1 MSKELDAGTNLSHY
15 RIVSKLGAG
24 GMGEVYL
31 AQDTKLD
38 RQVALKIL
46 PAEVAADQQRMNR
59 FLREARSASALNH
72 PNIVTT
78 YEIQETD
85 GITFI
90 ALELID
96 GETLSQR
103 IQQGL
108 NVIDALDIAIQIA
121 GALAAA
127 HAAGIV
133 HRDIKPRNVMVR
145 RDGIVKVLDF
155 GLAKLTSVEES
166 AVDMEA
172 STKFKTSSGV
182 VLGTPIYMSPEQA
195 CGQEVDART
204 DIFSLGVVIY
214 QMITGHLP
222 FDGATVAE
230 VTAAI
235 LSEKQPQPLARFSRD
250 APHELERIVSKTLRK
265 NRDERYQ
272 TIKDLQLD
280 LANLKQELEFE
291 KRLERSTQPHGSIT
305 APHYSRPV
313 LTRTRRFSLRYLV
326 LAAILLVSGLGIA
339 AYFIRRPA
347 VVDSRMSIVVVPFA
361 NVSNQPDS
369 EYLSDGLA
377 EALINS
383 LTELDQLR
391 VIARSTSFRYK
402 GKDVDPQQLGRELN
416 VQAVLTGSVRQFGDS
431 LNIQVDLID
440 AASGRQLWGQE
451 YQRTNADVLAVKQA
465 IAREVTDKLR
475 LKITHEEQQRLV
487 KHDATNPDAYK
498 HYLLGRFFWNKRTGE
513 GLKKAIEEFN
523 QATSIDPLY
532 ALGYVGLADTY
543 ILREQYA
550 GVPAAETLPPARAA
564 VDRALQLDDSL
575 AEAHTTSAAI
585 YDREWRWGE
594 AEQEYQRAIAL
605 NPNYAT
611 SHHWYSIHLRQRG
624 RMEESLREIMV
635 AQKLDPLSPIIG
647 NNVAIMHLIANDLN
661 AALAQCQRI
670 IEIDPNYPEAH
681 DILSLIYLKQGRK
694 AEAVASSEKAVELGG
709 RSAFHLSFLVYMYA
723 RADRRADALRV
734 MKEIEQLYAEGKAL
748 GSFLAGASVG
758 LSDKDRA
765 FYWLQKDLKNRSG
778 QLPFVA
784 WFPYVFDDLHDDPR
798 FADLLRSMNLPF
810 RNPKQ

>member
-1 MSKELDAGTNLSHY
+1 
-15 RIVSKLGAG
+15 
-24 GMGEVYL
+24 MGEVYL
-31 AQDTKLD
+31 AHDTKLD

-59 FLREARSASALNH
+59 FLREAKSASALNH

-96 GETLSQR
+96 GETLSLR
-103 IQQGL
+103 IKQGL
-108 NVIDALDIAIQIA
+108 NVVDALDISIQIA

-133 HRDIKPRNVMVR
+133 HRDIKPHNVMVR

-155 GLAKLTSVEES
+155 GLAKLTSVEQS

-172 STKFKTSSGV
+172 STKFKTSAGV
-182 VLGTPIYMSPEQA
+182 VLGTPVYMSPEQA

-204 DIFSLGVVIY
+204 DIFSLGIVIY

-222 FDGATVAE
+222 FDGTNVAE

-235 LSEKQPQPLARFSRD
+235 LSEKQPQPLARFSRE
-250 APHELERIVSKTLRK
+250 APVELERIVSKTLRK

-280 LANLKQELEFE
+280 LVNLKQELEFE
-291 KRLERSTQPHGSIT
+291 KRLERSKAPHGSIT
-305 APHYSRPV
+305 APNHDAGTV
-313 LTRTRRFSLRYLV
+313 LTRSRRFRLRNLV
-326 LAAILLVSGLGIA
+326 LAAAILLAVVLGIA
-339 AYFIRRPA
+339 TYLTRRPA
-347 VVDSRMSIVVVPFA
+347 VNDSITSIVVLPFV
-361 NVSNQPDS
+361 NVSNQPGA

-402 GKDVDPQQLGRELN
+402 GKDIDPQQLGRELN
-416 VQAVLTGSVRQFGDS
+416 VQAVLTGRVRQLGDA

-451 YQRTNADVLAVKQA
+451 YQRQNSDVLAVKQA
-465 IAREVTDKLR
+465 IAQEVTDKLR
-475 LKITHEEQQRLV
+475 LRITREQQQRLV

-498 HYLLGRFFWNKRTGE
+498 YYLRGRFFWNKRTGE
-513 GLKKAIEEFN
+513 GMKKAIEEFN
-523 QATSIDPLY
+523 QATTIDPLF

-543 ILREQYA
+543 LLLEQYA
-550 GVPAAETLPPARAA
+550 GAPATEVLPPARAA
-564 VDRALQLDDSL
+564 VDRALQLDESL
-575 AEAHTTSAAI
+575 AEAHATSGMI
-585 YDREWRWGE
+585 YDRQWRWAE
-594 AEQEYQRAIAL
+594 AEPEYERAIAL

-611 SHHWYSIHLRQRG
+611 SHHWYSLHLRHRG
-624 RMEESLREIMV
+624 RIEESLREIMV
-635 AQKLDPLSPIIG
+635 AQRLDPLSPIIG
-647 NNVAIMHLIANDLN
+647 NNVAVMHLLANDLN
-661 AALAQCQRI
+661 AAMGQCQRV

-681 DILSLIYLKQGRK
+681 NIVSLIYLKQGRK
-694 AEAVASSEKAVELGG
+694 AEAVASSEKAAELGG
-709 RSAFHLSFLVYMYA
+709 RSAFHLSWLAYTYA
-723 RADRRADALRV
+723 RADRRADALRL
-734 MKEIEQLYAEGKAL
+734 MKEVEEQYARGKAL
-748 GSFLAGASVG
+748 GQYLAGASVG

-765 FYWLQKDLKNRSG
+765 FYWLDKDVKNRSG

-784 WFPYVFDDLHDDPR
+784 WFPYIFDDLHDDPR
-798 FADLLRSMNLPF
+798 FADLIRRMNLPV
-810 RNPKQ
+810 RYPKQ